1 MVVLSRRS
9 RLVTFRVSTD
19 EYDTL
24 RKSCLECGAR
34 SVAEFSRSAVL
45 QTVEKL
51 HIPGASLSGDLATL
65 SEDLRELDLILADM
79 RKRIRGVLG
88 PSRSSKITAAGDS
101 SGAE

>member
-9 RLVTFRVSTD
+9 RLVTFRVSTN
-19 EYDTL
+19 EYDNL

-45 QTVEKL
+45 QTVKRL
-51 HIPGASLSGDLATL
+51 HVPDASLSGDLATL
-65 SEDLRELDLILADM
+65 SKDLRELDLILADM

-88 PSRSSKITAAGDS
+88 PAQSSKVTASGDS
-101 SGAE
+101 SGEE